1 MEDIIMSGKKQN
13 GDQQPSV
20 EIKSEVIYHKYIV
33 CDKMEE
39 IEGKFYYRLK
49 LETLKEHEYVFIE
62 VSKIVLA
69 PNMIISISSEKLE
82 DGDILDIEV
91 FDETTCSRLIEKYG
105 KCLYIVNP
113 FTEILF
119 PDDTKILNDFHSGKV
134 MMEMNDNFDSDA
146 SLHLSREG
154 DPTTYEVKLSKEIFI
169 KSINRTFKRIYVISD
184 DLLNGFTLEN
194 LKINPY
200 SLFDCNHNTDY
211 DKPVLFAMYSD
222 RNNILSSEDKWLLKR
237 ENWFNTFNEMVYA
250 IMFYGFILFVL
261 VNILATSALYS
272 FDFSLLMVLAFPLLL
287 IWAQND
293 KRSSNAVVLAKNK
306 SDIDKSRFFNIS
318 RTILGGGIFFFLLY
332 FYSTAYSFNSEY
344 LYDSKEKKFFNN
356 NSVMVGSDLVFRK
369 DKILDRYIPVKSI
382 YSFDLI
388 YQTPNSMLS
397 FSNKYIDLEVMFEF
411 KKGNFLLGSDMKNA
425 IDSIRNIMQAKLSS
439 GFYGNLSDMN
449 TYEYRKTLIVIE
461 EDAMNYLS
469 SVINLDEFK
478 SEDIV
483 KKIKIITKYAKL
495 QNVES

>member
-1 MEDIIMSGKKQN
+1 MSEKKQN

-20 EIKSEVIYHKYIV
+20 EIKSEVTYHKYIV

-39 IEGKFYYRLK
+39 IEGKFYYKLK
-49 LETLKEHEYVFIE
+49 LETLKEEKYVFIE

-91 FDETTCSRLIEKYG
+91 FDEITCSRLIEKHG
-105 KCLYIVNP
+105 KCLYAVNP
-113 FTEILF
+113 FTEIIF

-146 SLHLSREG
+146 SFHLSREG

-169 KSINRTFKRIYVISD
+169 KSINRTFKRIYVSSYG
-184 DLLNGFTLEN
+184 LLNGFTLEN

-211 DKPVLFAMYSD
+211 DKPVLLAMYSD
-222 RNNILSSEDKWLLKR
+222 RNNILSSKDKWLLKR

-261 VNILATSALYS
+261 VNILATSTYYS
-272 FDFSLLMVLAFPLLL
+272 FDFSLLVVLVFPLLL

-293 KRSSNAVVLAKNK
+293 KRPSNAVVVPKNK

-332 FYSTAYSFNSEY
+332 FYSTFYSFNSEY
-344 LYDSKEKKFFNN
+344 LYDSKEKKFLNN
-356 NSVMVGSDLVFRK
+356 NSVNVGSDLVFRK
-369 DKILDRYIPVKSI
+369 DKILERYIPIENKYSI
-382 YSFDLI
+382 DLF
-388 YQTPNSMLS
+388 YQTPGTLLS
-397 FSNKYIDLEVMFEF
+397 ASNKYIVLEINFEF
-411 KKGNFLLGSDMKNA
+411 QKGNFLLETNLDKALKDIRKILQKN
-425 IDSIRNIMQAKLSS
+425 ISLGLYGRLSS
-439 GFYGNLSDMN
+439 MN
-449 TYEYRKTLIVIE
+449 TYNYRVTMIDIE
-461 EDAMNYLS
+461 RDVMQLLTTYLDS
-469 SVINLDEFK
+469 NKIK

-483 KKIKIITKYAKL
+483 KNVSITTKYAKL
-495 QNVES
+495 HNVDN